1 MQGEELAS
9 ELNDQEVNDNDNHPD
24 AQESWISPEVFADVE
39 LIVDFSGGYHVY
51 NLQPDKQVEDESQV
65 ARILTV
71 SILLLDRM
79 IKGLSIDSIKSTR
92 ENFVVGLPIGVAKS
106 TSLDVETKSLVGLRN
121 HIFTAKQENE
131 KNCHLEERHVY
142 NVLSH
147 LAGNNEVVF
156 LHRHAEKN
164 FGLRKLGC
172 KSQSSKRVHNHVYP

>member
-1 MQGEELAS
+1 
-9 ELNDQEVNDNDNHPD
+9 
-24 AQESWISPEVFADVE
+24 
-39 LIVDFSGGYHVY
+39 
-51 NLQPDKQVEDESQV
+51 
-65 ARILTV
+65 
-71 SILLLDRM
+71 M

-156 LHRHAEKN
+156 LQRHAEKK
-164 FGLRKLGC
+164 FGLGKFGR
-172 KSQSSKRVHNHVYP
+172 KSQRCK